1 MRTAVAA
8 AASLVLIAA
17 QALAQ
22 TAPQTENISLTGNH
36 PAEVEN
42 WRQSGWAEPD
52 SQLVMHVKFAT
63 RNRAALNKL
72 LSEQQD
78 PKSPNYRHWLTPKEF
93 TQRFGPSQSDL
104 DAVSNWLASEGFEVR
119 SSSLAKRNLEFAGP
133 ERLAERSFHALIGTF
148 AGGHT
153 YGNLSDPVI
162 PAKFAEVIGSIEGL
176 DNFRHSKPLLHR
188 ALDGQSPL
196 PSAVSEVPEL
206 RLAESFEQMHEDPSL
221 PGLSPVP
228 ETIVGRT
235 RAFAPSD
242 IRTFYDETP
251 LLNNGING
259 AGGDCI
265 AVVGDS
271 DYLDAAVSGF
281 DSQFGL
287 PASNITRV
295 LVNGSNPGINGD
307 EAEALIDL
315 EWSHAVASGA
325 PQKFF
330 LGSIT
335 NGISAAV
342 SDNTCSAINIS
353 FGFCGAGSGFY
364 SYMDSVFSQAAA
376 QGQSVFVSSGDQGA
390 AGLVVNS
397 AGTACVAATSR
408 NVNEVAASPNVTGV
422 GGTQFTPSYNG
433 SGSDSGNVPESVWDE
448 SYGAGGGGASGVFGK
463 PAFQSGPGVPSDG
476 QRDVPDVAMIA
487 SPDHPGVFL
496 GDDSGGSAV
505 IDCCW
510 GGTSL
515 GAPLWSGISRLLS
528 QANGSRVGNINSKV
542 YSLAASKGAA
552 AGLRNVTTGTN
563 SYNGVS
569 GFAAGSGYDQSSGL
583 GTVDLATFVPAFIGS
598 SAPTATPTPTPK
610 PTPTSAPTPS
620 PTPTARPTPSQTR
633 VPTPSPTPTAQPTSP
648 PTPRP
653 TPSPTPANG
662 RPTPRPT
669 PSPTPRPTSSPSPTA
684 RPTPSPTPTPL
695 PTARPTPSPTPR
707 PTPSPTPTV
716 RPTPAPTATPLPT
729 PQPGSCNPQVVS
741 SVNNVPVTVYP
752 SIETY
757 IVPITPNQFTTSTC
771 SQKWVVTASCTIQFT
786 NKGSYYAAVSPAGS
800 VSTYVVAAPNSVRS
814 LAWTYSFNVA
824 GGTLVSS
831 PVCPINSTQPGT
843 ATGSVTLTATP

>member
-1 MRTAVAA
+1 MPPKSKA
-8 AASLVLIAA
+8 
-17 QALAQ
+17 
-22 TAPQTENISLTGNH
+22 
-36 PAEVEN
+36 

-52 SQLVMHVKFAT
+52 SQLVMRVRFAT

-104 DAVSNWLASEGFEVR
+104 DAVSSWLASEGFEVR
-119 SSSLAKRNLEFAGP
+119 SSSLAERNLEFSGP
-133 ERLAERSFHALIGTF
+133 ERLAERSFHTLIGTF
-148 AGGHT
+148 AGGHA
-153 YGNLSDPVI
+153 YGNLTDPVI

-196 PSAVSEVPEL
+196 PPTVSEVPEL
-206 RLAESFEQMHEDPSL
+206 RLAESFEQMPEDPSL

-242 IRTFYDETP
+242 IQAFYDETP
-251 LLNNGING
+251 VLNNGING

-271 DYLDAAVSGF
+271 DYLAAAVSGF

-287 PASNITRV
+287 PASSITKV
-295 LVNGSNPGINGD
+295 LVDGTNPGINGD

-335 NGISAAV
+335 DGISAAV
-342 SDNTCSAINIS
+342 TDNTCSAINIS
-353 FGFCGAGSGFY
+353 FGFCGAGSAFY

-390 AGLVVNS
+390 AGLAVNA
-397 AGTACVAATSR
+397 AGTACVAGTSR

-422 GGTQFTPSYNG
+422 GGTQFTPSYTG
-433 SGSDSGNVPESVWDE
+433 SGNDSGNVPESVWDE
-448 SYGAGGGGASGVFGK
+448 SYGGGGGGASAVFGK

-487 SPDHPGVFL
+487 SPDQPGVFL

-515 GAPLWSGISRLLS
+515 GAPIWSGISRLLS
-528 QANGSRVGNINSKV
+528 QANGSRVGNIDAKV

-552 AGLRNVTTGTN
+552 AGLRDVTTGIN

-569 GFAAGSGYDQSSGL
+569 GFAAGSGYDQSSGW

-598 SAPTATPTPTPK
+598 SAPTATPTPTP
-610 PTPTSAPTPS
+610 TSAPTPS
-620 PTPTARPTPSQTR
+620 STPTARPTPSRTP
-633 VPTPSPTPTAQPTSP
+633 VPTPSPTPTAQPTSA

-653 TPSPTPANG
+653 TPSPTPTPV
-662 RPTPRPT
+662 PT
-669 PSPTPRPTSSPSPTA
+669 
-684 RPTPSPTPTPL
+684 L
-695 PTARPTPSPTPR
+695 RPTPSPTPR

-716 RPTPAPTATPLPT
+716 RPTPSPTATPLPT

-741 SVNNVPVTVYP
+741 SVNNVPVTVYQ
-752 SIETY
+752 STATY
-757 IVPITPNQFTTSTC
+757 VVPITPNQFTTSTC
-771 SQKWVVTASCTIQFT
+771 SQKWAVTASCTVQFT
-786 NKGSYYAAVSPAGS
+786 NKGSYYAAVSPGNT
-800 VSTYVVAAPNSVRS
+800 VSQYVVAAPNSARS

-843 ATGSVTLTATP
+843 ATGSVILTAAPTK